1 MSNANLKES
10 NFVIDFIIAGFSA
23 AVGKTLTAPVE
34 RVKLL
39 LQNQVSIQIA
49 GGPYK
54 GITDCLSRLVQHEGV
69 ISLWRGNMANV
80 IRYFPNQ
87 AMNFAFKG
95 IIKKHIT
102 KFDQKKEFWK
112 FAITNFA
119 AGGLAGSMS
128 LTLTHPIDLVRTR
141 LATDNKNKEGV
152 RNFTGYQ
159 DCIIKI
165 FKGEGL
171 IGLYRGFIIS
181 VGGVFVY
188 RALYFGGYD
197 SLKGNLIKKDT
208 GFLLKW
214 TLAQT
219 VTIIS
224 GLIVYPLDTVRR
236 RIMIESGKRGELKK
250 YKNSFDCM
258 KKITSEEKLLGFYK
272 GFGANILRTMG
283 SSLVLVLYDEI
294 QRVLG
299 FESRGSAKE

>member
-10 NFVIDFIIAGFSA
+10 NFLIDFIIAGFSA
-23 AVGKTLTAPVE
+23 AVGKTLTAPAE

-39 LQNQVSIQIA
+39 LQNQFSIQIA

-54 GITDCLSRLVQHEGV
+54 GITDCLSRLVKHEGV

-95 IIKKHIT
+95 SIKKHIT

-112 FAITNFA
+112 FAIANLF

-141 LATDNKNKEGV
+141 LATDNKNKDGV
-152 RNFTGYQ
+152 RNFNGYK
-159 DCIIKI
+159 DCVIKI
-165 FKGEGL
+165 FQGEGL

-208 GFLLKW
+208 GFILKW

-250 YKNSFDCM
+250 YKNSLDCI
-258 KKITSEEKLLGFYK
+258 KKISLEEKFLGFYK

-299 FESRGSAKE
+299 FESTGSAKE